1 MVMPTKEELE
11 AEMDRQR
18 QEARERT
25 KHSNGFAPLAAL
37 LISVPL
43 AFWGTMSF
51 VVLYGFSEWRKIAN
65 ITAII
70 GILVVIDLIAL
81 KINRMKG
88 SPISPYWIFVVLLL
102 AIAAVLALLVK
113 V

>member
-1 MVMPTKEELE
+1 MNMPTKEELE

-18 QEARERT
+18 QESRERM
-25 KHSNGFAPLAAL
+25 KHSNSFAPLAAL

-51 VVLYGFSEWRKIAN
+51 VALYGFSEWRKMATIS
-65 ITAII
+65 AII
-70 GILVVIDLIAL
+70 GVLVVIELIAL

-88 SPISPYWIFVVLLL
+88 SPFSPYSIFVVLLL
-102 AIAAVLALLVK
+102 AIAAVLALLVE

>member
-1 MVMPTKEELE
+1 MPTKEELE

-18 QEARERT
+18 REARERM
-25 KHSNGFAPLAAL
+25 KHSDSFAPTAAL
-37 LISVPL
+37 IISVPL
-43 AFWGTMSF
+43 AFWGTMCF
-51 VVLYGFSEWRKIAN
+51 VVLYSFSEWRKIAT

-70 GILVVIDLIAL
+70 GVLVVLDLIAI

-88 SPISPYWIFVVLLL
+88 SPFSPYSIFIVLLL
-102 AIAAVLALLVK
+102 AIAAVLALLVE